1 MRIATFTVTRDEK
14 TFLPRWVKN
23 SLKNFDPKDIYILDH
38 QSEDGS
44 VDDAKALGCN
54 VETIYPPENPDASWF
69 RDKMRQ
75 TQRDLLQKYD
85 WVLFSE
91 SDEFVIPNPDIG
103 NLRDVAQRME
113 SEGIDFARCTGF
125 DIVHDYTREPAM
137 DFSADLWLPQ
147 RSRCIPWFSPYNNKM
162 LYSKP
167 IFSRVPL
174 SWRNGFH
181 DVGDANGRPIDVT
194 RLEYLYLIHCHCL
207 DMGETER
214 RHSLRL
220 RSQKEFTHGAQLE
233 MGNELNAKFDNFL
246 KISHEIP
253 EKIKGLF

>member
-1 MRIATFTVTRDEK
+1 
-14 TFLPRWVKN
+14 
-23 SLKNFDPKDIYILDH
+23 
-38 QSEDGS
+38 
-44 VDDAKALGCN
+44 
-54 VETIYPPENPDASWF
+54 
-69 RDKMRQ
+69 MRQ
-75 TQRDLLQKYD
+75 TQRDLLQRYD

-103 NLRDVAQRME
+103 NLRSVAEKMQ

-125 DIVHDYTREPAM
+125 DIVHDYKREPAM

-147 RSRCIPWFSPYNNKM
+147 RSRCIPWFSPYNSKM

-174 SWRNGFH
+174 NWRNGFH
-181 DVGDANGRPIDVT
+181 DVEGTNGRLTLDIP
-194 RLEYLYLIHCHCL
+194 RLDYLYLIHCHCL

-220 RSQKEFTHGAQLE
+220 RSKKEFTQGAQLE
-233 MGNELNAKFDNFL
+233 MGNELNEKFDKML
-246 KISHEIP
+246 EISHMIP
-253 EKIKGLF
+253 QKIKELF